1 MKKKS
6 TFVKDT
12 LALTII
18 TLVAGLCLA
27 FVNEITKGPIAE
39 AEQRA
44 KTAAYYAVYADA
56 EKFDESEDLNA
67 YIKSGDY
74 TKALSSAGVKNAS
87 VIEAYEAVDAS
98 GNVIGYVMSAK
109 ATKAFDGD
117 LTISI
122 GVSNEGKVTGIEFID
137 IHETAGMGMN
147 AKDKPEWRT
156 QFYGQDAD
164 SFTVGENI
172 EGLSGATITSKAVT
186 SAVNSALVLA
196 KGFGGK

>member
-1 MKKKS
+1 MKKS
-6 TFVKDT
+6 TFIKDT

-18 TLVAGLCLA
+18 TVVAGACLG

-56 EKFDESEDLNA
+56 DMFNESEDLTA
-67 YIKSGDY
+67 YVKSGDY
-74 TKALSSAGVKNAS
+74 KKALSSAGVKDAS
-87 VIEAYEAVDAS
+87 VVEAFEAVDSS
-98 GNVIGYVMSAK
+98 GNLIGYVMNAK
-109 ATKAFDGD
+109 STKAFDGD

-122 GVSNEGKVTGIEFID
+122 GVTTDGKITGIEFID

-156 QFYGQDAD
+156 QFYGQAAE

-172 EGLSGATITSKAVT
+172 EGLSGATITSRAVT
-186 SAVNSALVLA
+186 GAVNSALVLA